1 MGTIEDNVMPN
12 YHENRHGT
20 YGWAIL
26 AGFVIAWDVLA
37 PETLSGAV
45 DRALEHPVGK
55 YAAIGGVAVTGAHLL
70 NVLPER
76 IDPFVRAFDL
86 LDKVRDAVR

>member
-1 MGTIEDNVMPN
+1 MKNPESHIGTV
-12 YHENRHGT
+12 
-20 YGWAIL
+20 GWACIG
-26 AGFVIAWDVLA
+26 AFVVAWDVYA

-70 NVLPER
+70 NLLPEQV
-76 IDPFVRAFDL
+76 DPFVQSFRL
-86 LDKVRDAVR
+86 LDNVRSRVAQQIQM